1 MFARWSYRRSILVF
15 IKNYLLA
22 GLFFWPPCQKQYFY
36 PLMLHLF
43 AYLNMLICLFL
54 FGNIQHPDHVRDNN
68 FCVWTLILQVDLS
81 KESLLKQFQI
91 VKRET
96 NTSHVEKYGD
106 MVSTQIFTFVRQ
118 TIYTLIII
126 SFKPSVSHWDRM
138 NRYDT
143 PVEVSSESNCW
154 WKTVWLKG
162 CHNCVHIDVQSLA
175 IEKVHGSSLLLIYKN
190 IQCTLKG
197 ESHFFFRRCLRLYS
211 RYLLNN

>member
-1 MFARWSYRRSILVF
+1 
-15 IKNYLLA
+15 
-22 GLFFWPPCQKQYFY
+22 
-36 PLMLHLF
+36 
-43 AYLNMLICLFL
+43 MLICLFL

-143 PVEVSSESNCW
+143 PVEVSSESNC
-154 WKTVWLKG
+154 
-162 CHNCVHIDVQSLA
+162 
-175 IEKVHGSSLLLIYKN
+175 
-190 IQCTLKG
+190 
-197 ESHFFFRRCLRLYS
+197 
-211 RYLLNN
+211 